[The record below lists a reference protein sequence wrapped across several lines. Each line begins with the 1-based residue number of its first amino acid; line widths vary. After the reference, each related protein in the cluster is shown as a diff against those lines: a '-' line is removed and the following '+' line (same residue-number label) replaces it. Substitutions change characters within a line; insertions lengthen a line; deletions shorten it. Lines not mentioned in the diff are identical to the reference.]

1 LQQIRTRNNWNIS
14 PAVALKSDWTMFI
27 TREYSLALIIYFCL
41 FLYKVMINFKFI
53 ASLWSILVDKEYCH

>member
-27 TREYSLALIIYFCL
+27 TREYSLALIIYTFVYFFTKL
-41 FLYKVMINFKFI
+41 
-53 ASLWSILVDKEYCH
+53 